1 MVMNDEL
8 FWLMVM
14 EYEKEQEL
22 LKYLKDNNLRI
33 DENGNIV
40 ENDTLEIQLT
50 LNYNRRNNE

>member
-1 MVMNDEL
+1 MNDEL

-14 EYEKEQEL
+14 EYEKEQEF

-40 ENDTLEIQLT
+40 ENDGSIKLT

>member
-40 ENDTLEIQLT
+40 ENDDSIKLT
-50 LNYNRRNNE
+50 LNYNRRYNE

>member
-1 MVMNDEL
+1 MNDEL